1 LVEIRFGGES
11 NFYQNIGLYF
21 ISNAVE
27 VHISIL
33 LLNCINTVQKVQPS
47 QQLIHELFLIFQDL
61 WV

>member
-47 QQLIHELFLIFQDL
+47 QQLIH
-61 WV
+61 